1 MSMDA
6 SDLRKSVLDMQDN
19 MVDSLCTM
27 LRIKAVGP
35 ENGGQGEGERGKFL
49 YALAKSMGF
58 KSVEILDSLD
68 PAVPSGR
75 RPNVI
80 IRVKGTSPKNMWVV
94 THMDTVP
101 EGDQS
106 AWNTLPFDPTI
117 VDGKIFGRGSED
129 NGQELIASL
138 YGLKALIDSG
148 VSPECNIGLVF
159 VSDEEHGNTHG
170 IDFLLGEN
178 VFKKGDI
185 AVVPDHG
192 QPDGGAISVVEKGIG
207 WIDVEVIGRQTHGS
221 TPDEGV
227 NAFEVGSKYM
237 LEVVER
243 LRKLYDASDPLF
255 EPPRS
260 TFSPTKCF
268 ANGPNVNTIPGRHQF
283 AFDFR
288 VLPKYNLDEVMAVLR
303 STADEFEKSTG
314 AKIRPSFLQK
324 ADAAPGTSPD
334 SEIVKRLS
342 DAVRRVRRVVP
353 HPIGIGGGTCA
364 APFRRYG
371 IDAAVWSTISET
383 AHDANEFSKISD
395 LVTDAQVYALLF
407 AGKNI
412 PQD

>member
-1 MSMDA
+1 MHMNISG
-6 SDLRKSVLDMQDN
+6 LRKSVLDMEDS
-19 MVDSLCTM
+19 MVESLCTM

-35 ENGGQGEGERGKFL
+35 ENGGQGEAERGKYL

-58 KSVEILDSLD
+58 KFVEILESRDQS
-68 PAVPSGR
+68 VPTGR
-75 RPNVI
+75 RPNLI
-80 IRVKGTSPKNMWVV
+80 IRVKGSGPKNMWVV

-101 EGDQS
+101 EGDSS

-138 YGLKALIDSG
+138 YGLKALIEAG
-148 VSPECNIGLVF
+148 VTPECNIGLVF

-170 IDFLLGEN
+170 IDFLLKKDI
-178 VFKKGDI
+178 FKKGDI

-192 QPDGGAISVVEKGIG
+192 QPDGGAICVVEKGIA
-207 WIDVEVIGRQTHGS
+207 WVDVEVVGRQTHGS
-221 TPDEGV
+221 TPDEGI
-227 NAFEVGSKYM
+227 NAFEVGSRFM
-237 LEVVER
+237 LEVMGQ
-243 LRKLYDASDPLF
+243 LRKRFDGLDPMF
-255 EPPRS
+255 EPPQS
-260 TFSPTKCF
+260 TFSPTKCY

-288 VLPKYNLDEVMAVLR
+288 VLPNYGLDDVMAALR
-303 STADEFEKSTG
+303 ETADKVEKSTG
-314 AKIRPSFLQK
+314 AKIKLSFLQR
-324 ADAAPGTSPD
+324 ADAAPGTSTD
-334 SEIVKRLS
+334 SEIVTRLS
-342 DAVRRVRRVVP
+342 DAIRKVRGVVP

-364 APFRRYG
+364 APFRRHG

-395 LVTDAQVYALLF
+395 LVADAQVYALLF

-412 PQD
+412 SED